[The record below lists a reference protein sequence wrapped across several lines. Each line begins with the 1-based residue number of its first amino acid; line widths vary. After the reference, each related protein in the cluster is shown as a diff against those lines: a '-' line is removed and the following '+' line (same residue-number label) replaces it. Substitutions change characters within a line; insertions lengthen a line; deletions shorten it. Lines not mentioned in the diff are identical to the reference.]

1 MSYSNNYSFDC
12 LSYLFSFLVEAVILW
27 HYSSSLFTAKCK
39 IHIRLISLCSLYTL
53 LLAASLFQS
62 VWLNVVLYFCV
73 NFIFFATQYNVK
85 WQSALFHSAILTAVM
100 GMCELIAYSI
110 ISRFTPHFLQKE
122 DFYSLAVFAVFNK
135 FIFFTIVYALSQLL
149 KKHPKY
155 SQQSDKSVILLMFI
169 PMTFVF
175 VMVTF
180 IFIGEAVSLSPAL
193 DWMIVLSAVLLLAA
207 NLIIFG
213 INQHNQK
220 KNMEFMQLQLLM
232 QKESDSAEY
241 YEMLRLQNEN
251 QRILIHDIKKHLQ
264 SIAML
269 NEQEENH
276 KVNAYIQ
283 QLMLSSDLR
292 ESSRLCDNDLLNS
305 ILCRYLRQCADS
317 HIAFHAD
324 IRKGTTE
331 FIADNDITSLFCNLL
346 DNAVEAAQN
355 IPDSF
360 IEVNTSRRNKTP
372 FTMITVINSC
382 RTNPFSKQDGS
393 LMTNKPDQLKHGF
406 GLKSIRK
413 TVKKYNGD
421 MQMYFD
427 DETMTFHTII
437 TLKRNYSV
445 PS

>member
-1 MSYSNNYSFDC
+1 M
-12 LSYLFSFLVEAVILW
+12 
-27 HYSSSLFTAKCK
+27 
-39 IHIRLISLCSLYTL
+39 
-53 LLAASLFQS
+53 
-62 VWLNVVLYFCV
+62 
-73 NFIFFATQYNVK
+73 
-85 WQSALFHSAILTAVM
+85 
-100 GMCELIAYSI
+100 
-110 ISRFTPHFLQKE
+110 
-122 DFYSLAVFAVFNK
+122 
-135 FIFFTIVYALSQLL
+135 
-149 KKHPKY
+149 
-155 SQQSDKSVILLMFI
+155 
-169 PMTFVF
+169 
-175 VMVTF
+175 
-180 IFIGEAVSLSPAL
+180 
-193 DWMIVLSAVLLLAA
+193 LLAA
-207 NLIIFG
+207 NLLIFG

-276 KVNAYIQ
+276 KVSAYIQ
-283 QLMLSSDLR
+283 QLMLSSDLK

-305 ILCRYLRQCADS
+305 ILCRYLRQCTDS

-324 IRKGTTE
+324 IRKGTTD

-346 DNAVEAAQN
+346 DNAVEATQN
-355 IPDSF
+355 VPDSF
-360 IEVNTSRRNKTP
+360 IEVNTSKRDKTP

-421 MQMYFD
+421 IQMYFN

-437 TLKRNYSV
+437 ALKQY
-445 PS
+445 

>member
-27 HYSSSLFTAKCK
+27 QYSSSLFTAKCK
-39 IHIRLISLCSLYTL
+39 IHIRLTLLCSLYTL
-53 LLAASLFQS
+53 LFATSLFQCA
-62 VWLNVVLYFCV
+62 WLNVILYFCA
-73 NFIFFATQYNVK
+73 NFIFFTTQYKVNWK
-85 WQSALFHSAILTAVM
+85 SSLFHSAILTAVM

-110 ISRFTPHFLQKE
+110 ISRFTPHFLQKD
-122 DFYSLAVFAVFNK
+122 DFYSLAVFAIFTK
-135 FIFFTIVYALSQLL
+135 LIFFTTIYTLSHLL
-149 KKHPKY
+149 KRHPKY
-155 SQQSDKSVILLMFI
+155 NQQSDKSVLLLMFI
-169 PMTFVF
+169 PITSVF
-175 VMVTF
+175 VMATF
-180 IFIGEAVSLSPAL
+180 VFIGEAVSLSPAL
-193 DWMIVLSAVLLLAA
+193 DWMVVLSAVLLLAA
-207 NLIIFG
+207 NLLIFG

-232 QKESDSAEY
+232 QKELGSAEY

-305 ILCRYLRQCADS
+305 ILCRYLRQCTDS

-324 IRKGTTE
+324 IRKGTTD

-346 DNAVEAAQN
+346 DNAVEATQN

-360 IEVNTSRRNKTP
+360 IEVNTSRRDKTP

-393 LMTNKPDQLKHGF
+393 LITNKPDQLKHGF

-427 DETMTFHTII
+427 DETKTFHTII
-437 TLKRNYSV
+437 TLKH
-445 PS
+445 

>member
-1 MSYSNNYSFDC
+1 MSYLNDYSFNY
-12 LSYLFSFLVEAVILW
+12 LSFLFSFLVEAVILW
-27 HYSSSLFTAKCK
+27 QYSSSLFTAKCK
-39 IHIRLISLCSLYTL
+39 MHIRLTLLCSLYTL
-53 LLAASLFQS
+53 LFAASLFQS
-62 VWLNVVLYFCV
+62 VWLNIVLYFCA
-73 NFIFFATQYNVK
+73 NFIFFATQYKVK
-85 WQSALFHSAILTAVM
+85 WQSALFHSTILMAVM
-100 GMCELIAYSI
+100 GMCELIGYGVF
-110 ISRFTPHFLQKE
+110 SRFTPNFLQIGTL
-122 DFYSLAVFAVFNK
+122 YSLILFAVFNK
-135 FIFFTIVYALSQLL
+135 FIFFTIIYVLSHLL

-155 SQQSDKSVILLMFI
+155 NQQSDKSVLLLMFI
-169 PMTFVF
+169 PITSVF

-180 IFIGEAVSLSPAL
+180 VFIGEAVSLSPAL
-193 DWMIVLSAVLLLAA
+193 DWMVVLSAVLLLAA
-207 NLIIFG
+207 NLLIFG

-220 KNMEFMQLQLLM
+220 KSMEFTQLQLLL

-276 KVNAYIQ
+276 KVSAYIQ
-283 QLMLSSDLR
+283 QLILSSDLK

-305 ILCRYLRQCADS
+305 ILCRYQRQCADS
-317 HIAFHAD
+317 HIAFHTD
-324 IRKGTTE
+324 IRKGTTD

-346 DNAVEAAQN
+346 DNAVEATQN
-355 IPDSF
+355 VPDSF
-360 IEVNTSRRNKTP
+360 IEVNTSKRDKTP

-421 MQMYFD
+421 IQMYFN

-437 TLKRNYSV
+437 ALKQY
-445 PS
+445 

>member
-27 HYSSSLFTAKCK
+27 QYSSSLFTAKYK
-39 IHIRLISLCSLYTL
+39 IHIRLTLLCSLYTL
-53 LLAASLFQS
+53 LFATSLFQCA
-62 VWLNVVLYFCV
+62 WLNVILYFCA
-73 NFIFFATQYNVK
+73 NFIFFATQYKVNWK
-85 WQSALFHSAILTAVM
+85 SALFHSAILTAVM

-122 DFYSLAVFAVFNK
+122 DFYSLAVFAIFTK
-135 FIFFTIVYALSQLL
+135 LIFFTTIYTLSHLL
-149 KKHPKY
+149 KRHPKY
-155 SQQSDKSVILLMFI
+155 NQQSDKSVLLLMFI
-169 PMTFVF
+169 PITSVF
-175 VMVTF
+175 VMATF
-180 IFIGEAVSLSPAL
+180 VFIGEAVSLSPAL
-193 DWMIVLSAVLLLAA
+193 DWMVVLSAVLLLAA
-207 NLIIFG
+207 NLFIFG

-220 KNMEFMQLQLLM
+220 KNMEFTQLQLLM

-276 KVNAYIQ
+276 KVSSYIQ
-283 QLMLSSDLR
+283 QLMLSSDLK

-317 HIAFHAD
+317 HIAFHTD
-324 IRKGTTE
+324 IRKGTTD
-331 FIADNDITSLFCNLL
+331 FIANNDITSLFCNLL
-346 DNAVEAAQN
+346 DNAVEAAHN

-360 IEVNTSRRNKTP
+360 IEVNTSRRDKTP
-372 FTMITVINSC
+372 FIMITVINSC

-437 TLKRNYSV
+437 TLKITV
-445 PS
+445 QP

>member
-1 MSYSNNYSFDC
+1 
-12 LSYLFSFLVEAVILW
+12 
-27 HYSSSLFTAKCK
+27 
-39 IHIRLISLCSLYTL
+39 
-53 LLAASLFQS
+53 
-62 VWLNVVLYFCV
+62 
-73 NFIFFATQYNVK
+73 
-85 WQSALFHSAILTAVM
+85 
-100 GMCELIAYSI
+100 MCELIGYGVF
-110 ISRFTPHFLQKE
+110 SRFTPNFLQIGTL
-122 DFYSLAVFAVFNK
+122 YSLILFAVFNK
-135 FIFFTIVYALSQLL
+135 FIFFTIIYVLSHLL

-155 SQQSDKSVILLMFI
+155 NQQSDKSVLLLMFI
-169 PMTFVF
+169 PITSVF

-180 IFIGEAVSLSPAL
+180 VFIGEAVSLSPAL
-193 DWMIVLSAVLLLAA
+193 DWMVVLSAVLLLAA
-207 NLIIFG
+207 NLLIFG

-276 KVNAYIQ
+276 KVSAYIQ
-283 QLMLSSDLR
+283 QLMLSSDLK

-305 ILCRYLRQCADS
+305 ILCRYLRQCTDS

-324 IRKGTTE
+324 IRKGTTD

-346 DNAVEAAQN
+346 DNAVEATQN
-355 IPDSF
+355 VPDSF
-360 IEVNTSRRNKTP
+360 IEVNTSKRDKTP

-421 MQMYFD
+421 IQMYFN

-437 TLKRNYSV
+437 ALKQY
-445 PS
+445 

>member
-1 MSYSNNYSFDC
+1 M
-12 LSYLFSFLVEAVILW
+12 
-27 HYSSSLFTAKCK
+27 
-39 IHIRLISLCSLYTL
+39 
-53 LLAASLFQS
+53 
-62 VWLNVVLYFCV
+62 
-73 NFIFFATQYNVK
+73 
-85 WQSALFHSAILTAVM
+85 FHSAILISVM
-100 GMCELIAYSI
+100 SMCELIGYGVLSH
-110 ISRFTPHFLQKE
+110 FTPHFLQKG
-122 DFYSLAVFAVFNK
+122 DFHSLAIFAVFNK
-135 FIFFTIVYALSQLL
+135 FIFFTIIYALSHLL

-155 SQQSDKSVILLMFI
+155 SQQSDQSVFLLIII
-169 PMTFVF
+169 PMTSVF
-175 VMVTF
+175 VMATF
-180 IFIGEAVSLSPAL
+180 IFIGEAVSLPPAL
-193 DWMIVLSAVLLLAA
+193 DWMVVLSAVLLLSS
-207 NLIIFG
+207 NLFIFG

-220 KNMEFMQLQLLM
+220 KSMEFTQLQLLM

-276 KVNAYIQ
+276 KVSAYIQ

-317 HIAFHAD
+317 HIAFHTD
-324 IRKGTTE
+324 IRKGTTD

-355 IPDSF
+355 VPDSF
-360 IEVNTSRRNKTP
+360 IEVNTSRRDKTP

-393 LMTNKPDQLKHGF
+393 LMTNKSDHLKHGF

-437 TLKRNYSV
+437 TLKH
-445 PS
+445 

>member
-27 HYSSSLFTAKCK
+27 QYTSSLFAPKRK
-39 IHIRLISLCSLYTL
+39 ILTRLTLLCSLYTL
-53 LLAASLFQS
+53 LFATSLFQCA
-62 VWLNVVLYFCV
+62 WLNVILYFCA
-73 NFIFFATQYNVK
+73 NFVFFATQYKVNRM
-85 WQSALFHSAILTAVM
+85 SALFHSAILTAVM

-122 DFYSLAVFAVFNK
+122 DFYSLSVFAVFNK
-135 FIFFTIVYALSQLL
+135 FIFFTIIYVLSQLL
-149 KKHPKY
+149 KKYPK
-155 SQQSDKSVILLMFI
+155 SNQQSDKSVFLLMFI
-169 PMTFVF
+169 PMTSVF
-175 VMVTF
+175 VMATF
-180 IFIGEAVSLSPAL
+180 VFIGEAVSLSPAL
-193 DWMIVLSAVLLLAA
+193 DWMVVLSAVLLLAA
-207 NLIIFG
+207 NLLIFG

-220 KNMEFMQLQLLM
+220 KSMEFTQLQLLL

-276 KVNAYIQ
+276 KVSAYIQ
-283 QLMLSSDLR
+283 QLILSSDLK

-305 ILCRYLRQCADS
+305 ILCRYQRQCADS
-317 HIAFHAD
+317 HIAFHTD
-324 IRKGTTE
+324 IRKGTTD

-346 DNAVEAAQN
+346 DNAVEATQN
-355 IPDSF
+355 VPDSF
-360 IEVNTSRRNKTP
+360 IEVNTSKRDKTP

-421 MQMYFD
+421 IQMYFN

-437 TLKRNYSV
+437 ALKQY
-445 PS
+445 